1 MGQREHVCEHVTM
14 SVVCAVCTVCAVV
27 CVLAVGP
34 RGPSLVLPPPWK
46 EDAGRGQMVSSDPL
60 FIIPAKAYSV

>member
-1 MGQREHVCEHVTM
+1 MGQCERVCEHVTG
-14 SVVCAVCTVCAVV
+14 SVVCAVCAVV

-34 RGPSLVLPPPWK
+34 SGPSLMLPPWK